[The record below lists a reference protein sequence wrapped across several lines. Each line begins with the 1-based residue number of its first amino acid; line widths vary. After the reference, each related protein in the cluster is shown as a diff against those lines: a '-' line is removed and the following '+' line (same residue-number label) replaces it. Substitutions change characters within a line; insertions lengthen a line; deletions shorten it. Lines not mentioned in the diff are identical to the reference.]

1 MSVLIDQYMIELEDS
16 KQNIKQAIMDKGGTI
31 TGGLSSYAESISNL
45 EMGGSTSVLGEVTKT
60 ITDNGETTY
69 NAVDDNLDGYSSITV
84 NVEVPIPTY
93 TSQSKEV
100 TIKENGSQIITPDEG
115 YDGLS
120 EVEITVNVA
129 SSGGTGKPLIP
140 NGFRFTGG
148 DLAQVDFGAYDWSMV
163 YDTSNFFTGV
173 YPLNNDWSNFEQN
186 YNGKVLSGYQMFGVY
201 NGTSNNTTV
210 IPQLDTTGMVTAE
223 SMFGRCSNITTI
235 PMIDTSS
242 VLSTNYMFYEC
253 RNLQNIPQLDT
264 SKVTNMANMFNGCSN
279 LQTIPLLDTSEVTN
293 MMSMFY
299 GCSKLTSVPNLNT
312 SNAIDMSGMFRGCSI
327 ITTIPLLDTP
337 NVTNINGMFYSC
349 ISLDSIPQLD
359 LSKVTNSSYMFYECK
374 KLSSLP
380 YLNLSNCMN
389 MTYMFAYCHNLESF
403 PDMDTSRVRSIQYM
417 YNGSGRTD
425 GDKLTTIPQYDFS
438 CVQNSSYGPFGTYGL
453 PSLTTL
459 GGFRNLKAS
468 WTGQGLSLCNNLTV
482 ESLVNFIDGLYDW
495 TGNTDGKVTNPD
507 GQTVSY
513 GTTHRQTIGATNL
526 AKLTTEQIA
535 VATNKGWT
543 LQ

>member
-100 TIKENGSQIITPDEG
+100 TIKENGSQTITPDEG

-129 SSGGTGKPLIP
+129 SSGGTGKPQIP

-163 YDTSNFFTGV
+163 YDTSQFFLNCSHSTG
-173 YPLNNDWSNFEQN
+173 DWSNFEEN
-186 YNGKVLSGYQMFGVY
+186 FNGKILSGYQMFGD
-201 NGTSNNTTV
+201 GTTQYITS
-210 IPQLDTTGMVTAE
+210 IPQMDTTGMVTAE
-223 SMFGRCSNITTI
+223 SMFNYCRSITEIPPMDTSEVTNMESMFYQCKALKTIPHLDTSKVTVMASMFYGAGITTI
-235 PMIDTSS
+235 PPMDTSK
-242 VLSTNYMFYEC
+242 VTNMSNIFRDCGALETVPQMDTSNVNDMNSMFREC
-253 RNLQNIPQLDT
+253 RSLKTIPYLDT
-264 SKVTNMANMFNGCSN
+264 SKVTNALYMFQRCSV
-279 LQTIPLLDTSEVTN
+279 LET
-293 MMSMFY
+293 
-299 GCSKLTSVPNLNT
+299 VPQ
-312 SNAIDMSGMFRGCSI
+312 M
-327 ITTIPLLDTP
+327 
-337 NVTNINGMFYSC
+337 
-349 ISLDSIPQLD
+349 D
-359 LSKVTNSSYMFYECK
+359 LSNVADAQYMFSECT
-374 KLSSLP
+374 SLETIP
-380 YLNLSNCMN
+380 YLNLSKCS
-389 MTYMFAYCHNLESF
+389 TIYGIFSGSYGLVSLPE
-403 PDMDTSRVRSIQYM
+403 MDTSRVSNIQYM

-438 CVQNSSYGPFGTYGL
+438 CVTNSSYGPFGNN
-453 PSLTTL
+453 SVHSITTL

-468 WTGQGLSLCNNLTV
+468 WTSQGLSCCPNLTV

-495 TGNTDGKVTNPD
+495 TGNTDGKVTNPN
-507 GQTVSY
+507 GTTVSY
-513 GTTHRQTIGATNL
+513 GTTHSQKIGATNL
-526 AKLTTEQIA
+526 AKLTAEQIA
-535 VATNKGWT
+535 VATNKGWSLT
-543 LQ
+543 A